1 MRLGDLDRLKE
12 VLERNFGYT
21 SGAAVMHQLLDNA
34 PTIDPVRAAGGC
46 YCREFRHKDTNV
58 CPTYNLPMRRTS
70 LRIEHCSEGEPK
82 EAQ

>member
-34 PTIDPVRAAGGC
+34 PPSTPSVPPVGATA
-46 YCREFRHKDTNV
+46 ESANSPFH
-58 CPTYNLPMRRTS
+58 
-70 LRIEHCSEGEPK
+70 RITANKP
-82 EAQ
+82 